1 VTDKSKKIILITP
14 PYHCGV
20 VESAGRWMPV
30 AFVSLAGMARKAGW
44 DAEIYDAMT
53 KDHGLE
59 EIEARIKESGADVV
73 GVTSST
79 STIVAALDV
88 LKVAKK
94 VNPGVITILGGVHPT
109 FCYEELLT
117 ENPDIVDIVVRG
129 EGEITILDLLKRIG
143 AGEDYEDIEGL
154 AFSRNGKMIVTPERE
169 FIEDLDIIP
178 MAWDLIEWEDYRYF
192 VIPGSR
198 LGVISSSRG
207 CDADCT
213 FCSQQKFWKQQWR
226 GRDAEKVVDEIQF
239 LRDEYDV
246 NVVLIADE
254 YPTKDRERWEAM
266 LDLLIERDLGVYL
279 LMETRVEDIVRDE
292 DILHKYRQ
300 SGIVHV
306 YIGVEATDQKTLD
319 MIKKDI
325 SVEQSQQ
332 AIRLL
337 HEHGM
342 ITETSFVLGF
352 PDETKA
358 SIARTFKLAK
368 LYNPDFG
375 HFLAITPWP
384 YANIYDEVKDYIE
397 VRDYS
402 KYNLI
407 EPIIKPKNMT
417 LGEIDDAIISCY
429 RKFYMSKL
437 NEIVLLKDPFKRRYL
452 LNSMR
457 VMMNSS
463 FLTAKMKGLGKLPER
478 ISKVLK
484 SLDKEGTSIPLRHRA
499 NPEADSE

>member
-1 VTDKSKKIILITP
+1 MFITP

-20 VESAGRWMPV
+20 VESAGRWLPLG
-30 AFVSLAGMARKAGW
+30 FVSLAGMAREAGW
-44 DAEIYDAMT
+44 EAEIYDAMT

-59 EIEARIKESGADVV
+59 EIEARIRESRPDVV
-73 GVTSST
+73 AITSST

-88 LKVAKK
+88 LKLAKRIDSSI
-94 VNPGVITILGGVHPT
+94 ITIAGGVHPT
-109 FCYEELLT
+109 FCYEELLN
-117 ENPDIVDIVVRG
+117 ENAEDVDIVVRG
-129 EGEITILDLLKRIG
+129 EGELTILELLKRLRS
-143 AGEDYEDIEGL
+143 GEGYDDINGL
-154 AFSRNGKMIVTPERE
+154 ALRENGRIVATPERE
-169 FIEDLDIIP
+169 FLDDLDALP
-178 MAWDLIEWEDYRYF
+178 LAWDLIDWKDYVYF

-207 CDADCT
+207 CNADCT

-226 GRDAEKVVDEIQF
+226 GRKPEKVVDEIQH
-239 LRDEYDV
+239 LRDEYGV

-254 YPTKDRERWEAM
+254 FPTKDRARWEKM

-279 LMETRVEDIVRDE
+279 LMETRVEDIVRDA
-292 DILHKYRQ
+292 DILPKYRRA
-300 SGIVHV
+300 GIVHV

-319 MIKKDI
+319 KIKKDI

-352 PDETKA
+352 PEETKT
-358 SIARTFKLAK
+358 SIARTLKLAK
-368 LYNPDFG
+368 FYNPDFA

-384 YANIYDEVKDYIE
+384 YANIYEDVKDYIA
-397 VRDYS
+397 VFDYS

-407 EPIIKPKNMT
+407 EPIIKPRRMT
-417 LGEIDDAIISCY
+417 LQEIDDSIVSCY
-429 RKFYMSKL
+429 RKFYMGKL
-437 NEIVLLKDPFKRRYL
+437 NEIVSLKDQFKKRYL

-463 FLTAKMKGLGKLPER
+463 FLTEKMKGLGKLPDR
-478 ISKVLK
+478 IRKVLK
-484 SLDKEGTSIPLRHRA
+484 RIEREGSDLPAWNAVEKDRA
-499 NPEADSE
+499 LK